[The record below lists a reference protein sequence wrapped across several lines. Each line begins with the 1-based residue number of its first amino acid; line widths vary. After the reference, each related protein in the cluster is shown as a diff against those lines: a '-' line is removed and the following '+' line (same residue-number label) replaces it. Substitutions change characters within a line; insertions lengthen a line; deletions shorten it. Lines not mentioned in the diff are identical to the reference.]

1 MVKVERG
8 GWMEKLD
15 FHNKTILRSPPP
27 QQQQQWG
34 EEWNPIMEWLKVEL
48 FNW

>member
-8 GWMEKLD
+8 DGKLD
-15 FHNKTILRSPPP
+15 FHNKTILRSTP

-34 EEWNPIMEWLKVEL
+34 E
-48 FNW
+48 